1 MFDAI
6 VVGGRCAGAATALLL
21 ARKGFKVLVVDKAR
35 FPSEI
40 PHGHF
45 IHRQGPGL
53 LNHWGV
59 LDHIVRSGCPPVTKV
74 TMDLGDFPLTGTNLV
89 RDGVA
94 LGYGPR
100 RRVLDAILMEAAI
113 ASGAE
118 FRDGFSVDDYVFYHA
133 TVMGIRGRSYKSRSH
148 VSERARITIGAD
160 GRHSALARAVGA
172 RAYEEIPPLACWY
185 FSYWSG
191 APLDGLEI
199 YLRGRSVIFAF
210 PTTAGLTAVFIG
222 WAISEFPDVRH
233 NIAESFVNVLERVP
247 VLERRIRNGK
257 QEERFY
263 GTADLPNFFRK
274 PYGEGW
280 ALVGDAG
287 YHKDPYMALGICDA
301 LRDAELLA
309 SAIYEGLSGKQP
321 LPDALAGY
329 ERQRNMEAM
338 PLYRQNA
345 QLARFGPVPEE
356 ELAIRAAIRGNQEE
370 TNKFYLARQGMIP
383 PREFFNPDNL
393 QQLRSRAGA
402 GTGRMALEHSF
413 LHPGLL

>member
-40 PHGHF
+40 PQGHF
-45 IHRQGPGL
+45 IHRQGPRL
-53 LNHWGV
+53 LHRWGV
-59 LDHIVRSGCPPVTKV
+59 LDQIVRSGCPPVTKI
-74 TMDLGDFPLTGTNLV
+74 TMDLGDFPLTGTDLMH
-89 RDGVA
+89 DGVA
-94 LGYGPR
+94 YGYGPR
-100 RRVLDAILMEAAI
+100 RSTLDAILINAATE
-113 ASGAE
+113 SGAE
-118 FRDGFSVDDYVFYHA
+118 FRDGFSVDDYVFYDTA
-133 TVMGIRGRSYKSRSH
+133 VIGIRGRSYRKGVH
-148 VSERARITIGAD
+148 ISERARITIGAD
-160 GRHSALARAVGA
+160 GRHSSLAHAVGA
-172 RAYEEIPPLACWY
+172 PAYEEIPPLACWY

-210 PTTAGLTAVFIG
+210 PTNGGLTAVFIG
-222 WAISEFPDVRH
+222 WEISEFLRVRQ
-233 NIAESFVNVLERVP
+233 NIAESFMNVLAGVP
-247 VLERRIRNGK
+247 ALEQRIRNGR

-263 GTADLPNFFRK
+263 GAADVPNFFRK
-274 PYGEGW
+274 PYGKGW

-287 YHKDPYMALGICDA
+287 YHKDPYMALGISDA

-309 SAIYEGLSGKQP
+309 SAIDDGLSGRQS

-329 ERQRNMEAM
+329 EQQRNTAAM
-338 PLYRQNA
+338 QLYRQNA
-345 QLARFGPVPEE
+345 QLAEFGPVPEE

-370 TNKFYLARQGMIP
+370 TNKFYLARQGMVP
-383 PREFFNPDNL
+383 PGAFFNPNNL
-393 QQLRSRAGA
+393 QRLKA
-402 GTGRMALEHSF
+402 GTVRVELERSF